1 MFVIDPVVVRNLFF
15 NRVDQRL
22 FQEVACRLDDGRKR
36 ITAYSS
42 GRYARGEQISG
53 SGIAAANVRKR
64 KERESFRI
72 NQQIAHLCYS
82 VSVLKPDSGDD
93 YMLWP
98 LFAEF
103 CPNVPIICISSSGES
118 CDISDW

>member
-103 CPNVPIICISSSGES
+103 LPQC
-118 CDISDW
+118 SDYLY